1 MKRAL
6 INAIKIDNLKKLSKE
21 DRCDI
26 IKYLKEKHGYTN
38 RSLGE
43 KLNMPHSTI
52 HDWVNPQRNERGVMK
67 ISISVIINRLKEFEA
82 KNLKEISQLKE
93 LKKIIDEKIKNNEF
107 EKKFNKVIGW
117 GEDD

>member
-38 RSLGE
+38 RSLGK
-43 KLNMPHSTI
+43 KLNIPHSTI

-67 ISISVIINRLKEFEA
+67 ISISVIINRLQEFEA
-82 KNLKEISQLKE
+82 LGAVGGSPYKIS
-93 LKKIIDEKIKNNEF
+93 N
-107 EKKFNKVIGW
+107 KFKL
-117 GEDD
+117 DPFTLHRLD